1 LNTGQW
7 WLRNCSSP
15 VLELADQ
22 ALQRFWRLVERYL
35 EYGSHMRLKRH
46 MKRFLIANMGVFFA
60 WGQPCLSIDVLPYL
74 SPARLSRAGAATPR
88 LSCPYLAPSSPR
100 AAELFF
106 DARRCR
112 RGRGTWALL
121 FLASRLL
128 WFAPTVSVGHRD
140 PVTRAN
146 VSSGIWLSSISA

>member
-1 LNTGQW
+1 
-7 WLRNCSSP
+7 
-15 VLELADQ
+15 
-22 ALQRFWRLVERYL
+22 
-35 EYGSHMRLKRH
+35 
-46 MKRFLIANMGVFFA
+46 MKRFLIAIMGVFVLLGVNHASA
-60 WGQPCLSIDVLPYL
+60 WTSCHTFRRHVCLAQAPRHHAYHVPIWRL
-74 SPARLSRAGAATPR
+74 ARLGPQ
-88 LSCPYLAPSSPR
+88 SC
-100 AAELFF
+100 FF

-146 VSSGIWLSSISA
+146 VSSGIWLSSKFG